1 MLMEK
6 ARKEIVEY
14 GKKISYI
21 KSYERNRRN
30 LSVLIEK
37 LDIWL

>member
-14 GKKISYI
+14 GKKLVTS
-21 KSYERNRRN
+21 N
-30 LSVLIEK
+30 LQKEQEEI
-37 LDIWL
+37 